1 MLNSNHP
8 ADERLSALAGHD
20 PEAADD
26 AALVEHVTSCDP
38 CTELIHELGALRAS
52 LAELPDLAPPR
63 SLRLLPPVDEA
74 PAHDGWATWVRRL
87 FAPALT
93 AGAALAL
100 VGAVGTTGFG
110 IPSPQSAG
118 AQPEAFQ
125 SVSEALAS
133 EAAGAGGAAA
143 MEDDDQPRASAG
155 AEIMAGGDDSR
166 ESAAPADQLPAQ
178 RSPWPMVLFTG
189 VALIVAAALL
199 RWIVVPRAG

>member
-74 PAHDGWATWVRRL
+74 PARAGCPTWVRRL

-110 IPSPQSAG
+110 IPSPQG

-166 ESAAPADQLPAQ
+166 ASAAPADQLPAQ